1 MIISLIGIFFTS
13 FLAFSLSAICGGG
26 AGLILIPILGR
37 FLPLTQVPAALS
49 IGTASSSISRIIAFY
64 PKIRW
69 DVVKWFVP
77 AALPA
82 VWLGAW
88 LLSYVNPIY
97 LQLLM
102 GLFLVSNL
110 PMVFKKEKEDKS
122 LPLLSSWFLL
132 LIGFLSGFVSGLT
145 GAVGLLFNS
154 FYLRY
159 GMTKEEI
166 VATRAANEVLLH
178 ILKLFLYA
186 SFGLVTG
193 NVISLGIA
201 VAVAAIASSFFMK
214 WILPRLS
221 ESIFKKLGYSAM
233 VLSGFIMLGESGNR
247 IVNANNAS
255 LSFLPISSGLE
266 TKVQWKTTNF
276 SIEFAYED
284 GFEYEQVIPITDLPI
299 DKQEFLK
306 PFIEGAE
313 TVIIEEVFG
322 LNIHF
327 YEAYI
332 IKQGKVTSLDL
343 K

>member
-1 MIISLIGIFFTS
+1 MILSSFLLFISS
-13 FLAFSLSAICGGG
+13 FLAFSLSTICGGG
-26 AGLILIPILGR
+26 AGLILIPILGW
-37 FLPLTQVPAALS
+37 FLPLIYVPATLS

-64 PKIRW
+64 PNIRW

-77 AALPA
+77 TALPA

-88 LLSYVNPIY
+88 LLRYVNPIY

-102 GLFLVSNL
+102 GFFLIGNIPMLFQKPKEVKNL
-110 PMVFKKEKEDKS
+110 TI
-122 LPLLSSWFLL
+122 LSSWFLL

-159 GMTKEEI
+159 GMTKEQI

-186 SFGLVTG
+186 MFGLITNSVISFGVA
-193 NVISLGIA
+193 IA
-201 VAVAAIASSFFMK
+201 IAAIASSFFMK
-214 WILPRLS
+214 RILPLLS

-233 VLSGFIMLGESGNR
+233 VLSGFMMLGESVNR
-247 IVNANNAS
+247 IAKDNNAS

-284 GFEYEQVIPITDLPI
+284 GFEYEQVIPITDLPK

-306 PFIEGAE
+306 PYSDGAE
-313 TVIIEEVFG
+313 TVIIEEVYG
-322 LNIHF
+322 LNTHF